1 MKKMIALIAAVL
13 LMMPQTAFAA
23 DQEVQEELVY
33 PRLLE
38 EAPEGE
44 ASAGRTL
51 DEVSPES
58 LQDETELYL
67 ELEGLLK
74 EALMNGQ
81 QYIDLQEMQISQQE
95 YSLYEILYFSPY
107 FSNGINISFWYS
119 GSYYTRAQIENSMTV
134 EETRNY
140 FSQVDQKVAAILSQV
155 SDEMSDAEKMLAVH
169 DYFVYEYAYD
179 YDDYLAGTV
188 PADSYRSGG
197 LFMNG
202 VGVCQAYAYGYQYIL
217 CKLGLEC
224 YVTSSSGMNH
234 AWNIV
239 ELDGEYYHVDCTWDD
254 PVADRLG
261 MVRHS
266 YFLLS
271 DETISDVSVTGQ
283 AHYGWDLQTQLE
295 CTSKTYEDEYWNDA
309 ESRVFFEG
317 DSAYY
322 VRRRGVYQRNLSSG
336 NERLLADL
344 GSWYV
349 WDRPS
354 YYVDAYSGLSV
365 YNGDLYYNTRNEL
378 RRVSMDGEE
387 DVLIYAPDTEN
398 GFVYGSKITGNEL
411 QYVIKQAPS
420 EEGEI
425 LTAPVSLGT
434 QEPDSI
440 VLWDTRLEMTEGDT
454 AALSYY
460 LVPET
465 AVTEVQWQSDN
476 ENVAAVDQSGTV
488 TAVGEGTATVT
499 VTTVNGKEASCQ
511 VTVQAAEIPDPEP
524 DKTTN
529 LDYTM
534 TTLDGKTVTT
544 KAEGKP
550 KLLVFF
556 KTTCYNSQT
565 VMRIL
570 QDKALTLKG
579 IDVIACDISSE
590 TEEETQEFF
599 EEYGRDD
606 MECCFGTNR
615 IMWDYLRSQGVS
627 GTVTLPVLFFI
638 DQENHIAHYTTGL
651 NENVVNDIETYLG
664 TDIRDNTTITLDN
677 TELEMTVGETAQLTY
692 RLDPEDYQ
700 GEFEWQ
706 SGNPAVAT
714 VEDGKVTAVGE
725 GASLIMVWLDNGNE
739 ASCRVTVKKPEVPI
753 EAVSLDRQELT
764 LEEGESVQLTATV
777 TPEDTTESKEVAWS
791 SSDENIAAV
800 DQSGTVTAV
809 GEGTATVTVTTVNGK
824 EASCQ
829 VTVQAAE
836 IPEPDPDPE
845 VPAELPYQDVGKDA
859 WYYGAVQYAYE
870 NGIMTG
876 VNATTFAPGES
887 LARAQFAV
895 ILYRMNGEPE
905 VPYSARFHDVGEGI
919 WYTDAIL
926 WAADTSVVTGYSNGN
941 FGPGDNINREQ
952 MALMMYRYAA
962 HKGYDTS
969 VKADFSQYQDAGRVS
984 DFAREAMQWAVGEQ
998 IITGKYDE
1006 TQLDPQGNASR
1017 AECATIMM
1025 RFMERYEK

>member
-1 MKKMIALIAAVL
+1 MIALIAAVL

-119 GSYYTRAQIENSMTV
+119 RSYYTRAQIENSMTV

-197 LFMNG
+197 LFING

-224 YVTSSSGMNH
+224 YVTSSSGMDH

-271 DETISDVSVTGQ
+271 DETISDASVTGQ

-295 CTSKTYEDEYWNDA
+295 CTSKAYEDEYWNDA
-309 ESRVFFEG
+309 KSKVFFEG

-322 VRRRGVYQRNLSSG
+322 VRRRGVYQRDLSSG
-336 NERLLADL
+336 NEQLLADL

-378 RRVSMDGEE
+378 RRVSTDGEE

-488 TAVGEGTATVT
+488 TAVGEGMTTVT

-524 DKTTN
+524 D
-529 LDYTM
+529 
-534 TTLDGKTVTT
+534 
-544 KAEGKP
+544 
-550 KLLVFF
+550 
-556 KTTCYNSQT
+556 
-565 VMRIL
+565 
-570 QDKALTLKG
+570 
-579 IDVIACDISSE
+579 
-590 TEEETQEFF
+590 
-599 EEYGRDD
+599 
-606 MECCFGTNR
+606 
-615 IMWDYLRSQGVS
+615 
-627 GTVTLPVLFFI
+627 
-638 DQENHIAHYTTGL
+638 
-651 NENVVNDIETYLG
+651 
-664 TDIRDNTTITLDN
+664 
-677 TELEMTVGETAQLTY
+677 
-692 RLDPEDYQ
+692 
-700 GEFEWQ
+700 
-706 SGNPAVAT
+706 
-714 VEDGKVTAVGE
+714 
-725 GASLIMVWLDNGNE
+725 
-739 ASCRVTVKKPEVPI
+739 
-753 EAVSLDRQELT
+753 
-764 LEEGESVQLTATV
+764 
-777 TPEDTTESKEVAWS
+777 
-791 SSDENIAAV
+791 
-800 DQSGTVTAV
+800 
-809 GEGTATVTVTTVNGK
+809 
-824 EASCQ
+824 
-829 VTVQAAE
+829 
-836 IPEPDPDPE
+836 PDPDPE

-895 ILYRMNGEPE
+895 ILHRMNGEPE
-905 VPYSARFHDVGEGI
+905 VPYSARFHDVGEGL

-962 HKGYDTS
+962 YKGYDTS

-998 IITGKYDE
+998 IITGKYNE

-1025 RFMERYEK
+1025 RFIEKYGM

>member
-1 MKKMIALIAAVL
+1 MKKRMKKMIALIAAVL

-197 LFMNG
+197 LFING

-224 YVTSSSGMNH
+224 YVTSSSGMDH

-271 DETISDVSVTGQ
+271 DETISDASVTGQ

-309 ESRVFFEG
+309 ESKVFFEG

-322 VRRRGVYQRNLSSG
+322 VRRRGVYQRDLSSG
-336 NERLLADL
+336 NEQLLADL

-378 RRVSMDGEE
+378 RRVSTDGEE

-476 ENVAAVDQSGTV
+476 ENVAAVDKSGTV
-488 TAVGEGTATVT
+488 TAVGEGTTTVT

-524 DKTTN
+524 D
-529 LDYTM
+529 
-534 TTLDGKTVTT
+534 
-544 KAEGKP
+544 
-550 KLLVFF
+550 
-556 KTTCYNSQT
+556 
-565 VMRIL
+565 
-570 QDKALTLKG
+570 
-579 IDVIACDISSE
+579 
-590 TEEETQEFF
+590 
-599 EEYGRDD
+599 
-606 MECCFGTNR
+606 
-615 IMWDYLRSQGVS
+615 
-627 GTVTLPVLFFI
+627 
-638 DQENHIAHYTTGL
+638 
-651 NENVVNDIETYLG
+651 
-664 TDIRDNTTITLDN
+664 
-677 TELEMTVGETAQLTY
+677 
-692 RLDPEDYQ
+692 
-700 GEFEWQ
+700 
-706 SGNPAVAT
+706 
-714 VEDGKVTAVGE
+714 
-725 GASLIMVWLDNGNE
+725 
-739 ASCRVTVKKPEVPI
+739 
-753 EAVSLDRQELT
+753 
-764 LEEGESVQLTATV
+764 
-777 TPEDTTESKEVAWS
+777 
-791 SSDENIAAV
+791 
-800 DQSGTVTAV
+800 
-809 GEGTATVTVTTVNGK
+809 
-824 EASCQ
+824 
-829 VTVQAAE
+829 
-836 IPEPDPDPE
+836 PDPDPE

-895 ILYRMNGEPE
+895 ILHRMNGEPE
-905 VPYSARFHDVGEGI
+905 VPYSARFHDVGEGL

-962 HKGYDTS
+962 YKGYDTS

-998 IITGKYDE
+998 IITGKYNE

-1025 RFMERYEK
+1025 RFIEKYGM